1 MTKEHLLYCQQISV
15 VNIIPS
21 VLIDKKNIT
30 SARSHKLRFE
40 PRSTTQL
47 LSNQLFY
54 NAFLKCLNLIGFAKI
69 VLTNHMRFHK
79 TLSLCVL
86 QQTTQK
92 RHCTLQACSEVYGM
106 KQSNFRIKSTVEMKL
121 ELH

>member
-30 SARSHKLRFE
+30 SARSHNLRFE

-47 LSNQLFY
+47 LSNVMKIKMSCEQL
-54 NAFLKCLNLIGFAKI
+54 LLIGCEGPVSYRPIICA
-69 VLTNHMRFHK
+69 
-79 TLSLCVL
+79 
-86 QQTTQK
+86 
-92 RHCTLQACSEVYGM
+92 G
-106 KQSNFRIKSTVEMKL
+106 
-121 ELH
+121 